1 MKDLRAFTGGLD
13 YDSDYRL
20 VGPTDYVD
28 AINVTTGTSA
38 KGSLKN
44 MFGNVEINFT
54 LPDGDNTCIGSL
66 RNIKANSIIYFVF
79 NSLNNHSILEYK
91 CDTKVIEPILIP
103 VASIPFTTEFL
114 GFTKD
119 NKIHSANVID
129 DILLWTDNNV
139 SPRKINIKRAKDF
152 LAQLPP
158 SSITTPY
165 DNLIATGTANQKIQF
180 VESIKYK
187 PLAQP
192 SIGMGFDQT
201 KKTNYLR
208 EKMIQAKYRYIYD
221 DNEYSRWSDGSYVT
235 LPQDTENIYG
245 TFYNTVA
252 NNYAEVIF
260 NTGHPTVKAIDIAFR
275 FGNTGVWAKLD
286 TPIYKYDDNNQ
297 RLINDYV
304 NYSYN
309 FYNDSVLVELAEDF
323 NNYDAIPQ
331 LSKTQEIIDDN
342 RLVYANNVEG
352 YQNPSLN
359 VSTSYQNI
367 SYDFGVSNLFNAP
380 RSISPTLFS
389 TSIVVLS
396 ATTPNDKGHLQNLP
410 YLGSDPRDQAFII
423 PSDPSLLTVGTL
435 ISYTLNLTNDPNFIT
450 FDSYQIAYTITSDD
464 LLNYPN
470 NLLAS
475 LQAASTSAANPSFV
489 RVFTQTITQN
499 GVPVVCPTISYQEDL
514 QISTGKQYAQV
525 ENGSVVLPLKKQ
537 TSYKKGAWHTFGIVY
552 KDIQGRD
559 GGVVTDKSMNLY
571 VPYLPE
577 SNPNQAT
584 SSQYGYLT
592 RAIFEINHQ
601 PPEWAYEYEIVY
613 ALNNLKKYTQFVI
626 KQDPDPAKNKTKLN
640 AQGNFD
646 IDCSYIINYITKERV
661 ITSVD
666 FQFEEGDLLRFIS
679 NNDYNVAAYVEAKVL
694 AFDTTTNILTVS
706 PYSTSQILNSMVTK
720 TQEGMLC
727 ELFSYKSQSDLDI
740 RPYFS
745 IGETFTVSNPGT
757 AQRAHRANVQNQSTT
772 KPAILKLLRGDTYI
786 YKRYFNKN
794 TIGRLV
800 ESDNFSDIF
809 NSKNI
814 DISAVYGVIPEGKT
828 KRYEQGI
835 RYGGRYYPNT
845 NINNILQFNGSD
857 YDTLN
862 TRYGPINKIATVG
875 YVLKV
880 LQTKKNTSIYIN
892 RSMIFNANGDEQLT
906 LTDKVLGNKNPSEL
920 DYGCEHPESVCVDD
934 RQLYFYD
941 VNNGAFIQDAA
952 NGMVPVSEYKAKTY
966 FRNISDK
973 IKNSPYVY
981 VYAGVDNFNNYINVT
996 FIDHS
1001 ETPLIE
1007 DQTIVY
1013 HPIDNRWKSR
1023 MSYFPEYYGSNA
1035 LVFVSFMNGKLY
1047 EHNRVDAPRCN
1058 YYGNQ
1063 HSMKVKLVSNKD
1075 YPKVKVYT
1083 SVAVYADKTFS
1094 SPNLGDI
1101 SIEPSVNYPNGMESR
1116 LVEAKWRWKEGVLY
1130 AQYLRDG
1137 LTPNFPTVDEA
1148 IMGGRKLRGET
1159 LVQQLEN
1166 TDTDEATL
1174 YSVLV
1179 HGVDSELSK

>member
-28 AINVTTGTSA
+28 AVNVTTGTTA

-119 NKIHSANVID
+119 NKIHSSNVID
-129 DILLWTDNNV
+129 DILMWTDNNV

-165 DNLIATGTANQKIQF
+165 DNLIATGTAAEKIQF
-180 VESIKYK
+180 IESIKYK
-187 PLAQP
+187 PYSEPA
-192 SIGMGFDQT
+192 IGLGYDPNRR
-201 KKTNYLR
+201 TNYIR

-221 DNEYSRWSDGSYVT
+221 DNEYSRWSDGSFVT
-235 LPQDTENIYG
+235 LPTNAENING
-245 TFYNTVA
+245 TSSAATE
-252 NNYAEVIF
+252 NNYAAVVV
-260 NTGHPTVKAIDIAFR
+260 NTGHPTVKSIEIAFR
-275 FGNTGVWAKLD
+275 FGNTDVWRKLD
-286 TPIYKYDDNNQ
+286 SPIYKYNQDNA
-297 RLINDYV
+297 RILADYSD
-304 NYSYN
+304 YTYN
-309 FYNDSVLVELAEDF
+309 FYNDSVLIELAEDF
-323 NNYDAIPQ
+323 NNYDSIPQ

-352 YQNPSLN
+352 YQNPALN
-359 VSTSYQNI
+359 VALSPVTQLADMGGSIYICQELFTDDAGFPIGWDGKNI
-367 SYDFGVSNLFNAP
+367 AFANSSYDPSPPKPTYP
-380 RSISPTLFS
+380 RGWILVPGLKPANIVAGSVFS
-389 TSIVVLS
+389 FIVQRSTDPYFVGGSYNYEFLIQYTITKEDVDNWN
-396 ATTPNDKGHLQNLP
+396 TTFVNNICQT
-410 YLGSDPRDQAFII
+410 II
-423 PSDPSLLTVGTL
+423 NIAMPVAARQPSV
-435 ISYTLNLTNDPNFIT
+435 IAINPNFILIGDDQNVDPT
-450 FDSYQIAYTITSDD
+450 GEYQRVHT
-464 LLNYPN
+464 
-470 NLLAS
+470 
-475 LQAASTSAANPSFV
+475 V
-489 RVFTQTITQN
+489 RIIPPTQ
-499 GVPVVCPTISYQEDL
+499 
-514 QISTGKQYAQV
+514 
-525 ENGSVVLPLKKQ
+525 KKQ
-537 TSYKKGAWHTFGIVY
+537 SYKKGAWHTFGIVY
-552 KDIQGRD
+552 KDRQGRD
-559 GGVVTDKSMNLY
+559 GGVATNSACNVY
-571 VPYLPE
+571 VPYLTE
-577 SNPNQAT
+577 SNKGDALNTLNA
-584 SSQYGYLT
+584 YLT
-592 RAIFEINHQ
+592 SIDFQINHQ

-613 ALNNLKKYTQFVI
+613 ALNNLNKYTQFLI
-626 KQDPDPAKNKTKLN
+626 KGGPKTGID
-640 AQGNFD
+640 ATGNYN
-646 IDCSYIINYITKERV
+646 IDCTYIINYITKER
-661 ITSVD
+661 INPSVD
-666 FQFEEGDLLRFIS
+666 FQFEEGDYLRFIS
-679 NNDYNVAAYVEAKVL
+679 NSGYNCNDYVETKVL

-706 PYSTSQILNSMVTK
+706 PYSIGNVLAGLTNGS
-720 TQEGMLC
+720 QEGVLC
-727 ELFSYKSQSDLDI
+727 ELFSYKKNTDI
-740 RPYFS
+740 ENRPYFA
-745 IGETFTVSNPGT
+745 IGQTYKIGKYGT
-757 AQRAHRANVQNQSTT
+757 TQRYHDANKQPQTSTL
-772 KPAILKLLRGDTYI
+772 PAIVSLNRGDCYI
-786 YKRYFNKN
+786 YRRYYNKN
-794 TIGRLV
+794 TVETMV
-800 ESDNFSDIF
+800 ESENFSDSYQ
-809 NSKNI
+809 SKNI
-814 DISAVYGVIPEGKT
+814 DISAVYAVIPEGKT

-845 NINNILQFNGSD
+845 NINDILQFNGSD

-862 TRYGPINKIATVG
+862 TRYGPINKVATVG

-906 LTDKVLGNKNPSEL
+906 LTDKVLGNKNPSSL
-920 DYGCEHPESVCVDD
+920 DYGCDHPESVCVDD

-941 VNNGAFIQDAA
+941 VNNGVFIQDAA

-1035 LVFVSFMNGKLY
+1035 LVFVSFMGGKLY

-1083 SVAVYADKTFS
+1083 SIAVYADKTFS
-1094 SPNLGDI
+1094 SPVLGDI

-1116 LVEAKWRWKEGVLY
+1116 LVEGKWRWKEGVLY

-1159 LVQQLEN
+1159 LVQQIEN

-1174 YSVLV
+1174 YSVIV

>member
-28 AINVTTGTSA
+28 AVNVTTGTSA

-79 NSLNNHSILEYK
+79 NSLKNHSILEYK

-165 DNLIATGTANQKIQF
+165 DNLIANGTTAEKIQF
-180 VESIKYK
+180 IESIKYK
-187 PLAQP
+187 PLYTP
-192 SIGMGFDQT
+192 SIELKYDPT
-201 KKTNYLR
+201 RNTNYIK
-208 EKMIQAKYRYIYD
+208 EKMIQVKYRYIYD
-221 DNEYSRWSDGSYVT
+221 DNEYSRWSDGSYVS
-235 LPQDTENIYG
+235 LPFGDENVLGQIS
-245 TFYNTVA
+245 TTIA
-252 NNYAEVIF
+252 NNYLQVAF
-260 NTGHPTVKAIDIAFR
+260 NTGHPTVKSIELAFR
-275 FGNTGVWAKLD
+275 FSNTGVWAKID
-286 TPIYKYDDNNQ
+286 SPIQKYSETNQ
-297 RLINDYV
+297 RILPDYSTQ
-304 NYSYN
+304 YFN
-309 FYNDSVLVELAEDF
+309 FYNDIVLIEVIDDL
-323 NNYDAIPQ
+323 NNYDAVPL
-331 LSKTQEIIDDN
+331 LSKTQDIIDEN

-352 YQNPSLN
+352 YENPVLN
-359 VSTSYQNI
+359 VKLGVQNTRTDMGQEVVYPIDAIPTAPSENFYLHNVEPFPGLFTGAFYIPNIKPQYFVVGSVISFSIDVYDGSGYNIKYQYSFNVTDQSLSNYPRSLAYDMQSTLRSLLGFNEVYAAPATGSSSSYWVVTIGLSNNNV
-367 SYDFGVSNLFNAP
+367 YAKVSNGVIVAP
-380 RSISPTLFS
+380 IR
-389 TSIVVLS
+389 
-396 ATTPNDKGHLQNLP
+396 K
-410 YLGSDPRDQAFII
+410 
-423 PSDPSLLTVGTL
+423 
-435 ISYTLNLTNDPNFIT
+435 
-450 FDSYQIAYTITSDD
+450 ITS
-464 LLNYPN
+464 
-470 NLLAS
+470 
-475 LQAASTSAANPSFV
+475 F
-489 RVFTQTITQN
+489 
-499 GVPVVCPTISYQEDL
+499 
-514 QISTGKQYAQV
+514 
-525 ENGSVVLPLKKQ
+525 
-537 TSYKKGAWHTFGIVY
+537 KKGANHTFGIVY
-552 KDIQGRD
+552 RDAQGRD
-559 GGVVTDKSMNLY
+559 GGVVTSTDLTVYNPYIPEAFPSAAVNNQYAYKSQI
-571 VPYLPE
+571 
-577 SNPNQAT
+577 S
-584 SSQYGYLT
+584 
-592 RAIFEINHQ
+592 FEINHQ
-601 PPEWAYEYEIVY
+601 PPEWATTYEIVY
-613 ALNNLKKYTQFVI
+613 ALNDLQKYTQFAI
-626 KQDPDPAKNKTKLN
+626 KGNPTLN
-640 AQGNFD
+640 LQGNID
-646 IDCSYIINYITKERV
+646 INCDYIINYITKERV
-661 ITSVD
+661 SSSVD
-666 FQFEEGDLLRFIS
+666 FQFEVGDRLRFVS
-679 NNDYNVAAYVEAKVL
+679 NSEKVVPSYIEVKVL

-706 PYSTSQILNSMVTK
+706 QYSRNLVEQGMITK
-720 TQEGMLC
+720 TEDGTLV
-727 ELFSYKSQSDLDI
+727 ELYSIKARSDVDNK
-740 RPYFS
+740 PYFS
-745 IGETFTVSNPGT
+745 IGQIFNVLNPGT
-757 AQRAHRANVQNQSTT
+757 AQRAHQGSSQNQTSTA
-772 KPAILKLLRGDTYI
+772 PAIVELSRGDCYI
-786 YKRYFNKN
+786 FRRYFKN
-794 TIGRLV
+794 NLIINMV
-800 ESDNFSDIF
+800 ESENFSDF
-809 NSKNI
+809 YDSKNI
-814 DISAVYGVIPEGKT
+814 DISSIYGVIPEGKT

-845 NINNILQFNGSD
+845 NINDILQFNGSD

-862 TRYGPINKIATVG
+862 TRYGPINKVATVG

-892 RSMIFNANGDEQLT
+892 RSMIYNANGDEQLT
-906 LTDKVLGNKNPSEL
+906 LTDKVLGNKNPSSL

-941 VNNGAFIQDAA
+941 VNNGVFIQDAA

-1001 ETPLIE
+1001 ESPLIE

-1035 LVFVSFMNGKLY
+1035 LVFVSFMDGKLY

-1075 YPKVKVYT
+1075 YPKIKVYT
-1083 SVAVYADKTFS
+1083 SIAVYADKTFS
-1094 SPNLGDI
+1094 SPVLGDI

-1116 LVEAKWRWKEGVLY
+1116 LVEGKWRWKEGVLY

-1174 YSVLV
+1174 YSVIV

>member
-28 AINVTTGTSA
+28 AVNVTTGTSA

-79 NSLNNHSILEYK
+79 NSLKNHSILEYK

-158 SSITTPY
+158 SSISIPY
-165 DNLIATGTANQKIQF
+165 DNLIATGTTAEKIQF
-180 VESIKYK
+180 IESIKYK
-187 PLAQP
+187 PFVEPDIALA
-192 SIGMGFDQT
+192 FDPT
-201 KKTNYLR
+201 RKTNYIR
-208 EKMIQAKYRYIYD
+208 DKMIQAKYRYIYD
-221 DNEYSRWSDGSYVT
+221 DNEYSRWSDGSYVSMPT
-235 LPQDTENIYG
+235 DQENING
-245 TFYNTVA
+245 PLFNPSA
-252 NNYAEVIF
+252 NNYLQVF
-260 NTGHPTVKAIDIAFR
+260 VNTGHPTVKGIEIAFR
-275 FGNTGVWAKLD
+275 FGNTGVWGKVD
-286 TPIYKYDDNNQ
+286 YVIQKYDENNTRILQ
-297 RLINDYV
+297 DYTTHK
-304 NYSYN
+304 YN
-309 FYNDSVLVELAEDF
+309 FYNDSVLIELIKDF
-323 NNYDAIPQ
+323 NNYDAVPL

-352 YQNPSLN
+352 YQNPELDVQLSYSNSL
-359 VSTSYQNI
+359 T
-367 SYDFGVSNLFNAP
+367 DMGF
-380 RSISPTLFS
+380 
-389 TSIVVLS
+389 
-396 ATTPNDKGHLQNLP
+396 LP
-410 YLGSDPRDQAFII
+410 YTTVALPAPSAWSGVNIQYYNYPPAPFVIYPRGALFI
-423 PSDPSLLTVGTL
+423 PSVKPSYVTVGSIL
-435 ISYTLNLTNDPNFIT
+435 KMVVQRSDDPNFAPLAPQYLYT
-450 FDSYQIAYTITSDD
+450 YDVSY
-464 LLNYPN
+464 
-470 NLLAS
+470 
-475 LQAASTSAANPSFV
+475 
-489 RVFTQTITQN
+489 VFTQNDLDNWPTAAISNIVKTIWDVTSVIA
-499 GVPVVCPTISYQEDL
+499 GVASYVYTPNPSRGYYILIGGLPTNP
-514 QISTGKQYAQV
+514 TGEYTRFPEAP
-525 ENGSVVLPLKKQ
+525 VVLPVIQKIN
-537 TSYKKGAWHTFGIVY
+537 SYKKGAWHTFGIVY
-552 KDIQGRD
+552 KDRQGRD
-559 GGVVTDKSMNLY
+559 GGVATNIDCNLY
-571 VPYLPE
+571 NPYLPE
-577 SNPNQAT
+577 IANGGNYSAINVLKT
-584 SSQYGYLT
+584 SIDFTIY
-592 RAIFEINHQ
+592 NN

-613 ALNNLKKYTQFVI
+613 ALNNLKKYTQFLI
-626 KQDPDPAKNKTKLN
+626 KGTNTKADAN
-640 AQGNFD
+640 GN
-646 IDCSYIINYITKERV
+646 ISINCEYIIDYITKEKV
-661 ITSVD
+661 STSVD
-666 FQFEEGDLLRFIS
+666 FQFEEGDLLRFIANPS
-679 NNDYNVAAYVEAKVL
+679 KYTSDYIEVKVL

-706 PYSTSQILNSMVTK
+706 PYSVSQVLNGLTGLD
-720 TQEGMLC
+720 QEGVLC
-727 ELFSYKSQSDLDI
+727 ELFSYKSQSALDN
-740 RPYFS
+740 RPYFA
-745 IGETFTVSNPGT
+745 IGETYPVITSSTGQKYHGGNI
-757 AQRAHRANVQNQSTT
+757 QNQNGII
-772 KPAILKLLRGDTYI
+772 PAVVNLNRGDCYI
-786 YKRYFNKN
+786 YRRYFKN
-794 TIGRLV
+794 RTENRFV
-800 ESDNFSDIF
+800 ESENFSD
-809 NSKNI
+809 SYPSQSI
-814 DISAVYGVIPEGKT
+814 DISSIYGVIPEGKT

-845 NINNILQFNGSD
+845 NINDILQFNGSD

-862 TRYGPINKIATVG
+862 TRYGPINKVATVG

-906 LTDKVLGNKNPSEL
+906 LTDKVLGNKNPSSL

-941 VNNGAFIQDAA
+941 VNNGVFIQDAA

-1001 ETPLIE
+1001 ESPLIE

-1035 LVFVSFMNGKLY
+1035 LVFVSFMDGKLY

-1083 SVAVYADKTFS
+1083 SIAVYADKTFS
-1094 SPNLGDI
+1094 SPVLGDI

-1116 LVEAKWRWKEGVLY
+1116 LVEGKWRWKEGVLY

-1174 YSVLV
+1174 YSVIV